1 MLIDMSVSRPA
12 ASVRPLDLA
21 LLVFLGAVWGAVFLF
36 NRIASPEVG
45 AVWAAEIRIGL
56 AALVL
61 LALFGRGTIEAA
73 RGRWRRFAVV
83 GATFSAVPFTLL
95 SFAALTLPASLG
107 AVLNAATP
115 MFTALVGAAWLGHAI
130 GPRVLGGLVAGT
142 AAVLISVGWSP
153 LDPGPATLIAAAAAL
168 GAALSYA
175 VAGTYVRRHLPDVR
189 PIHLATAQLAFGALM
204 VLPRAILSGPPGIPS
219 AAGAASLA
227 ALAIGATA
235 VAWPIF
241 LSVLRT
247 TTATA
252 ASTVTF
258 IVPVFGMLWASIGL
272 GERIGPELIAGFG
285 LIVVSLVLILRIPVP
300 LGPAVRLL
308 DALRPVRT
316 APSVAPVR

>member
-1 MLIDMSVSRPA
+1 
-12 ASVRPLDLA
+12 VRPIDLA

-61 LALFGRGTIEAA
+61 LALFGRGTIAAA
-73 RGRWRRFAVV
+73 RGRWLRFAVV

-107 AVLNAATP
+107 ALLNAATP

-130 GPRVLGGLVAGT
+130 GPRVVAGLVAGT
-142 AAVLISVGWSP
+142 VAVLVSVGWSP
-153 LDPGPATLIAAAAAL
+153 LDPGPATMIAAAAAL

-189 PIHLATAQLAFGALM
+189 PVHLATGQLTFGALI
-204 VLPRAILSGPPGIPS
+204 VLPLAILSGPPGVTS
-219 AAGAASLA
+219 AAGAASLV
-227 ALAIGATA
+227 ALALGATA
-235 VAWPIF
+235 LAWPIF

-272 GERIGPELIAGFG
+272 GEHIGPELIAGFG
-285 LIVVSLVLILRIPVP
+285 LIVVSLVLILRIP
-300 LGPAVRLL
+300 LPASVTNRALAPWR
-308 DALRPVRT
+308 ALRP
-316 APSVAPVR
+316 APAPAPLP